1 MGESAGAMAVSADLV
16 KRLRDLTGAGYM
28 DCRRA
33 LQDTDGDLERAR
45 VLLRERGLAAAAKRA
60 GRTASEGLVE
70 AYIHGG
76 GRVGVLIEVNCE
88 TDFVANT
95 EDFKTLAR
103 DLAIQVAGHNPQWV
117 SRDDV
122 PQEELAQ
129 ERKIYETQ
137 ARDEGKP
144 DNVIPKIVE
153 GKLDAFLRE
162 RCLVEQPFFRDLEG
176 KRTVGDRIAEVASKV
191 GENIVVSRFARFER
205 GKDDAGG

>member
-1 MGESAGAMAVSADLV
+1 MAVSADLV
-16 KRLRDLTGAGYM
+16 KRLRDMTGAGYM

-60 GRTASEGLVE
+60 GRTVSEGLVE

-144 DNVIPKIVE
+144 DNVIPRIVE
-153 GKLDAFLRE
+153 GKLDVFLRE

-176 KRTVGDRIAEVASKV
+176 KHTVGDRVAELASKV
-191 GENIVVSRFARFER
+191 GENIVVSRFVRFER

>member
-1 MGESAGAMAVSADLV
+1 MAVSADLV

>member
-1 MGESAGAMAVSADLV
+1 MAVSADLV
-16 KRLRDLTGAGYM
+16 KRLRDVTGAGMM
-28 DCRRA
+28 DCKRA
-33 LQDTDGDLERAR
+33 LEETGGDLERAR
-45 VLLRERGLAAAAKRA
+45 VLLRERGLAAAVKRA
-60 GRTASEGLVE
+60 GRTATEGLVE

-95 EDFKTLAR
+95 EDFRTLAR
-103 DLAIQVAGHNPQWV
+103 DLAIQVAGHNPTWV
-117 SRDDV
+117 SREDV
-122 PQEELAQ
+122 PEEELAQ

-144 DNVIPKIVE
+144 DAVIPRIVE
-153 GKLDAFLRE
+153 GKLNAFLVE

-176 KRTVGDRIAEVASKV
+176 KQTVGVRIAEVAARV
-191 GENIVVSRFARFER
+191 GENILVRRFVRFER

>member
-16 KRLRDLTGAGYM
+16 KRLRDMTGAGYM

-144 DNVIPKIVE
+144 DNVIPRIVE

-176 KRTVGDRIAEVASKV
+176 KHTVGDRIAEVASKV
-191 GENIVVSRFARFER
+191 GENIVVSRFVRFER

>member
-1 MGESAGAMAVSADLV
+1 MTVSADLV
-16 KRLRDLTGAGYM
+16 KRLRDMTGAGYM

-33 LQDTDGDLERAR
+33 LQETDGDLEKAR
-45 VLLRERGLAAAAKRA
+45 VLLRERGLAAAARRA

-95 EDFKTLAR
+95 EEFKTLAR

-122 PQEELAQ
+122 PEEELAQ

-144 DNVIPKIVE
+144 DSVIPRIVE
-153 GKLDAFLRE
+153 GKLNAFLQE
-162 RCLVEQPFFRDLEG
+162 RCLVEQPFFRDLEA
-176 KRTVGDRIAEVASKV
+176 KHTVEDRMAEVASKV
-191 GENIVVSRFARFER
+191 GENIVVRRFVRFER

>member
-1 MGESAGAMAVSADLV
+1 MTVTADLV
-16 KRLRDLTGAGYM
+16 KRLRDMTGAGYM

-33 LQDTDGDLERAR
+33 LQETNGDLEQAR

-122 PQEELAQ
+122 PEEELAQ

-144 DNVIPKIVE
+144 DSVTPRIVE
-153 GKLDAFLRE
+153 GKLNAFLQE

-176 KRTVGDRIAEVASKV
+176 KHTVEDRIAEVASKV
-191 GENIVVSRFARFER
+191 GENIVVRRFVRFER